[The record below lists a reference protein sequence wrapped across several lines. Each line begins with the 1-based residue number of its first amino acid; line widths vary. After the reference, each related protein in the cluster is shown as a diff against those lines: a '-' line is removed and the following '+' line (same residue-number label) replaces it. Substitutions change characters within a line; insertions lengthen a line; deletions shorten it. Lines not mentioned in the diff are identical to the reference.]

1 MVKDKTTREIINRM
15 VEKIKREYQP
25 EKIILFGSYAWG
37 NPTEHSD
44 IDLFI
49 IKDTGARGIDRSVK
63 VRTILDEENAILPLD
78 VLVYTPNEIKRR
90 LEIEDDFVKDIL
102 EKGEIL
108 YG

>member
-1 MVKDKTTREIINRM
+1 VTKGKSRIEIINRM

-37 NPTEHSD
+37 KSSKHSD

-49 IKDTGARGIDRSVK
+49 IKDTTARRIDRAVE
-63 VRTILDEENAILPLD
+63 VRRILDDENAEFPLD
-78 VLVYTPNEIKRR
+78 VLVYTPSEIKRR
-90 LEIEDDFVKDIL
+90 LEIEDDFIKDIID
-102 EKGEIL
+102 KGKIL

>member
-1 MVKDKTTREIINRM
+1 MVRDKRIREIIKRM

-37 NPTEHSD
+37 KPTKESD
-44 IDLFI
+44 IDLVI
-49 IKDTGARGIDRSVK
+49 IKNTTDRRIDRAVE
-63 VRTILDEENAILPLD
+63 VRTILDEGNAMFPLD
-78 VLVYTPNEIKRR
+78 VLVYTPDEIKRR
-90 LEIEDDFVKDIL
+90 LEIEDDFVIEIL